1 MPSPRNVRHSPASFF
16 ETPASIA
23 CVYNL
28 VQHPRNG
35 VWVYDTN
42 PYQGEVFKW
51 FVVGG
56 TSVSAPPLA
65 AILNAAGNSAP
76 SSAEE
81 NQQIYKNLDNQ
92 FAFRDIVYGTCGINM
107 GNFATPSWD
116 FCTGVG
122 TPSSYHGK

>member
-1 MPSPRNVRHSPASFF
+1 MPNPRNFRHSSASFF
-16 ETPASIA
+16 ETPESIA

-28 VQHPRNG
+28 VQHHRNG

-56 TSVSAPPLA
+56 TSVSAPSLA

-81 NQQIYKNLDNQ
+81 NQQIYKNLDNP